1 MGMVMTVFSAVLFR
15 TGAVR
20 MRVFDRTEFLDRF
33 DGAAAKLRYRRIE
46 KTDGSLVYEPKAL
59 LRTEATRIFV
69 ALGPD
74 EAVATG
80 PLMSLKRLK
89 EAIERAGTA

>member
-33 DGAAAKLRYRRIE
+33 DKAAAKLRYRRVE
-46 KTDGSLVYEPKAL
+46 RTDRSLVYEPKAL
-59 LRTEATRIFV
+59 IRMDATRIFV

-74 EAVATG
+74 QAVVTG
-80 PLMSLKRLK
+80 PDSALESLKK
-89 EAIERAGTA
+89 EIEKP